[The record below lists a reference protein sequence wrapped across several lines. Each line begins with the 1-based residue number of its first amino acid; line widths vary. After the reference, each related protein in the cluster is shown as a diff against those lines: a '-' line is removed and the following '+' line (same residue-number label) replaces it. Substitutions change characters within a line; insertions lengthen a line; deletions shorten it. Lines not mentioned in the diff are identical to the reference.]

1 MLSQSMAHL
10 GMNNGY
16 YSLSPYAALS
26 LFPHNQLPPQLYH
39 SAQMQA
45 SAELQHHQQQQA
57 LEEQLQEQQL
67 HSQDQQED
75 LKPVVQGALAS
86 IPGTEEEKAQDSGC
100 HITISNTLTEDT
112 QAHSS
117 RDGKSTSSPLQLSHT
132 T

>member
-1 MLSQSMAHL
+1 MAHL

-26 LFPHNQLPPQLYH
+26 LFPHNPLPPQLYH
-39 SAQMQA
+39 SAQTQV
-45 SAELQHHQQQQA
+45 SAEFQHHQQQQA
-57 LEEQLQEQQL
+57 LKEQQL
-67 HSQDQQED
+67 HWQDQQED

-117 RDGKSTSSPLQLSHT
+117 RDGESTSS
-132 T
+132 